1 MSFKININ
9 PTNNSKLSNFD
20 PNNISFGKVFTD
32 HMFICDFYD
41 NAWHDLR
48 IVPFGKIPLS
58 PTLSALH
65 YGQSIFE
72 GMKAYKNEDGIITFF
87 RPDENLKRLNRSAER
102 MSMPALP
109 EGIFMSALE
118 ELIKLD
124 KEWIP
129 TAEGSSLYI
138 RPFMFATD
146 DFLGVK
152 SSDNYSFMIY
162 ACPVSSYYAGHIKV
176 RIEDKYTRAAPGGV
190 GSAKCAGNYAA
201 SLYPRNLAQ
210 KDGFDQVLW
219 TDGLTHSIIEETG
232 TSNVFIVTKDGV
244 LTPKLTDTL
253 LPGITRKSVIQ
264 LIKDRNIQIEERN
277 IYVKELIDWYEKGE
291 LIEMF
296 VTGTAATITN
306 IDTFGYLDKK
316 FPLQVEDN
324 MLGSQLKS
332 ELEKIKTLQLEDKH
346 NWIVKLNL
354 SEEVVA

>member
-9 PTNNSKLSNFD
+9 PTKNSKLSDFD

-32 HMFICDFYD
+32 HMFICDYYD
-41 NAWHDLR
+41 NAWHDFR
-48 IVPFGKIPLS
+48 IIPFGKIPMS

-72 GMKAYKNEDGIITFF
+72 GMKAYKNQKGDITFF
-87 RPDENLKRLNRSAER
+87 RPDENIKRLNRSAER
-102 MSMPALP
+102 MSMPSLP
-109 EGIFMSALE
+109 EDVFMSALN
-118 ELIKLD
+118 ELVQLD

-129 TAEGSSLYI
+129 SANGSSLYI

-146 DFLGVK
+146 DFLGVN
-152 SSDNYSFMIY
+152 SSDTYSFMIY

-176 RIEDKYTRAAPGGV
+176 RIEEKYTRAAPGGV

-210 KDGFDQVLW
+210 KEGYDQVLW
-219 TDGLTHSIIEETG
+219 TDGITHSYIEETG
-232 TSNVFIVTKDGV
+232 TSNIFVVTKSGV
-244 LTPKLTDTL
+244 FTPQLTDTL

-264 LIKDRNIQIEERN
+264 LIKDRNISIEERN
-277 IYVKELIDWYEKGE
+277 IKVQEILDWYNQGE
-291 LIEMF
+291 LVEMF

-306 IDTFGYLDKK
+306 IDTFGYLGQKH
-316 FPLQVEDN
+316 PLTIEDN
-324 MLGSQLKS
+324 MLGNQLKS
-332 ELEKIKTLQLEDKH
+332 ELEKIKTMQIEDRH

-354 SEEVVA
+354 TEEVIA